1 MHLCCSLF
9 QVWSPYWN
17 VQKCIIMGFLIR
29 SKNVRSRTPI
39 LKGSKYILYQL
50 YDTNRQTLWVSIWL
64 RFKKRFSLYY
74 YWFVFFQVRSS
85 SVKAYSTIEQ
95 KCGNIVG
102 YIKRKYNDQHLKTGS
117 KLFFVAIANALQ
129 K

>member
-1 MHLCCSLF
+1 
-9 QVWSPYWN
+9 
-17 VQKCIIMGFLIR
+17 MGFLIR

-74 YWFVFFQVRSS
+74 YWFVFFKLEV
-85 SVKAYSTIEQ
+85 
-95 KCGNIVG
+95 
-102 YIKRKYNDQHLKTGS
+102 LLS
-117 KLFFVAIANALQ
+117 KHIQQLNKNVVIHVIG
-129 K
+129 